1 MGKKIRKVEIFQP
14 KIDPRVGDQNVLFE
28 DVLLFLN
35 GKEFPFGDKWFL
47 VSLFDDRVNDNCIE
61 GLIITTQD
69 SDIPPKRDKRTGNFS
84 PVEIDI
90 RREGFAYANVFLYD
104 KQRNVFIYEINK
116 NGCYIKQLINMIQAL
131 WNHVD
136 NDRGE
141 RTIINIDFKP
151 FARRDEYNRMLRM
164 TYYKKLSIDLV
175 NPEGLVNAIL
185 DEEDSLENLIKSSIN
200 SGVINNANVI
210 KIEQTV
216 LSRSLNPAG
225 LSGNIVRG
233 LIDKVLNK
241 VGRNNIMKLEVCGYT
256 EDIEESK
263 RCRAVDLLVDTF
275 DESFRI
281 NDIQIHADL
290 QRQERKNG
298 IESVYNKIIHEIR
311 EIIGF

>member
-1 MGKKIRKVEIFQP
+1 MGKKTRKVEIFQP
-14 KIDPRVGDQNVLFE
+14 KIDLREGGQIVSFEEVLN
-28 DVLLFLN
+28 FLN
-35 GKEFPFGDKWFL
+35 GKEFNFGDKWFL
-47 VSLFDDRVNDNCIE
+47 VSLFDDPVNDNCIE

-69 SDIPPKRDKRTGNFS
+69 SDIPPKRDKRTGDFS
-84 PVEIDI
+84 PVEIDT

-104 KQRNVFIYEINK
+104 KQLNVFIYEINK

-131 WNHVD
+131 WN
-136 NDRGE
+136 NLENEEEE
-141 RTIINIDFKP
+141 RAKIDINFNT

-175 NPEGLVNAIL
+175 NPEGLANAIL
-185 DEEDSLENLIKSSIN
+185 DEEDSLENLIKTSIN

-216 LSRSLNPAG
+216 LSKSMNPTG

-256 EDIEESK
+256 EDVEESK

-275 DESFRI
+275 DESFNI
-281 NDIQIHADL
+281 NDIQIHTDL
-290 QRQERKNG
+290 QRQERKVG
-298 IESVYNKIIHEIR
+298 IEIVYNKVIHEIR
-311 EIIGF
+311 DILGF

>member
-14 KIDPRVGDQNVLFE
+14 KIDPRIGDQNVLFE

-131 WNHVD
+131 WNNSE
-136 NDRGE
+136 NDEGE
-141 RTIINIDFKP
+141 RAKIDINFNT

-175 NPEGLVNAIL
+175 NPEGLANAIL
-185 DEEDSLENLIKSSIN
+185 DEEDSLENLIKASIN

-216 LSRSLNPAG
+216 LSKSLNPAG
-225 LSGNIVRG
+225 LSGNVVRG
-233 LIDKVLNK
+233 LIDRVLNK

-256 EDIEESK
+256 EDVEESK
-263 RCRAVDLLVDTF
+263 RCRAIDLLVDTF
-275 DESFRI
+275 DESFNI
-281 NDIQIHADL
+281 NNIQIHTDL
-290 QRQERKNG
+290 QRQERKDG
-298 IESVYNKIIHEIR
+298 IEIVYNKVIHEIR
-311 EIIGF
+311 DILGF